1 MNLYEIANQYQHLLD
16 QSFNPETGEIN
27 EYAIAKLDETKEDME
42 EKGIAISSYIQNLE
56 AEEMAV
62 DAAIDRMQIRKN
74 QLTKKV
80 EYLVEYL
87 RSNME
92 RCGIKQISCPYFVI
106 KLKKCPV
113 SLEITDEKLI
123 PDYYKVKK
131 SVTSIDKVSIKEDLA
146 EGLEIPGA
154 KLKQRNRLEIK

>member
-27 EYAIAKLDETKEDME
+27 EYALSKLDETKEDME

-62 DAAIDRMQIRKN
+62 DAAIDRMQRRKN

-80 EYLVEYL
+80 EYLAEYL

-113 SLEITDEKLI
+113 ALEITDEKLI